1 MEKRRKKGKGD
12 QGQFGQTNQPGTSE
26 EATTN
31 ASRFSSHQPRDGSE
45 MMSTVAYL
53 RRVHDRAQAEVM
65 LVRRTKG
72 QVASNN
78 VSLF

>member
-12 QGQFGQTNQPGTSE
+12 QGQFGQNNQPGTSE
-26 EATTN
+26 EATMN

-65 LVRRTKG
+65 LVRRTEG